1 MKKLLA
7 LCLTVVLCLCCLA
20 SCGSAH
26 EENEWFSEEK
36 LTNCLVGDLPTI
48 EKDYVN
54 HNDEDIYVSFTD
66 SEFKAYVKSVYD
78 YLCSQEYKYL
88 GTRGEQKNT
97 LAGAFTTY
105 YFESA
110 TELESFWNEGDY
122 IFVFSDGST
131 DENGDVEFIVLVI
144 YEVSTNTLE
153 YGNKKFTYNT
163 QISLRRGSEA
173 PLSGF
178 YVLKEEAQES
188 TFNIDFGT
196 VYSYSD
202 YPELGEKVCEISNLE
217 LEFVEQNPFIE
228 IDPGHVIQTELG
240 NFDIYDMDLFM
251 FEGKGYRVVTEGFS
265 FYELFETMSE
275 IPTPTNHFLRNQA
288 GCEWLNEITDE
299 DIAEIKII
307 SGAVGVAPGNLN
319 NVSSST
325 DETVIARIFEE
336 YYWLDTAPISK
347 MEGQIDGGGGV
358 TVKFILKDGTVK
370 ELYINNGNYLDTN
383 GDYFE
388 LLFTPKFKDTDNATK
403 AYGFITYLGTGTV
416 YDKDNNPVCEIPIDE
431 LEFVESDGCVDAMVT
446 GYYYTVE
453 TEFGTLYFDYSNDL
467 FYLQF
472 EEGEVDYIEFYR
484 LVGKNLDELIAE
496 YSATFTD

>member
-7 LCLTVVLCLCCLA
+7 LCLTVVLCLFCLA

-26 EENEWFSEEK
+26 KENKWFSEEK
-36 LTNCLVGDLPTI
+36 LTQCLVGDLPTV

-54 HNDEDIYVSFTD
+54 HNDEDIYVDFTD
-66 SEFKAYVKSVYD
+66 SEFKAYIKSVYD

-105 YFESA
+105 YFEPA
-110 TELESFWNEGDY
+110 TELESFRVLEGDY
-122 IFVFSDGST
+122 VFVFSDGST
-131 DENGDVEFIVLVI
+131 DENGDVEFIILVI
-144 YEVSTNTLE
+144 YDVSTNTLE

-178 YVLKEEAQES
+178 YVLKEEEHEH
-188 TFNIDFGT
+188 T
-196 VYSYSD
+196 
-202 YPELGEKVCEISNLE
+202 GEW
-217 LEFVEQNPFIE
+217 VEYNQHTHYYQYTCGCTLPDRIE
-228 IDPGHVIQTELG
+228 EHI
-240 NFDIYDMDLFM
+240 NYDADLFCD
-251 FEGKGYRVVTEGFS
+251 VCGFN
-265 FYELFETMSE
+265 MSE

-288 GCEWLNEITDE
+288 GCEWLNEITAE
-299 DIAEIKII
+299 DIAKIKII
-307 SGAVGVAPGNLN
+307 SEAVGVAPGNLKN
-319 NVSSST
+319 ISSST
-325 DETVIARIFEE
+325 DEAVIARIFEE

-358 TVKFILKDGTVK
+358 TVKFILKDGTAK

-416 YDKDNNPVCEIPIDE
+416 YDKDNNPVCEIPIEE
-431 LEFVESDGCVDAMVT
+431 LEFVESDGCVDAVVT

-472 EEGEVDYIEFYR
+472 EEGEVNYR
-484 LVGKNLDELIAE
+484 EYYQLVGKNLDELIAE
-496 YSATFTD
+496 YSITTE